1 MSLERDTVFILP
13 SDGYVIA
20 LKAEDKEKFEEK
32 IICKLRYTISDSVL
46 DGVHQLCL
54 MRSKYVLK
62 NLYNL
67 EYLINVDYEDGTTET
82 IKIWPIAVPSAV
94 SFFQPDESLSPI
106 VKVDDK
112 LKVQQGMFQSAS
124 RLGDRSL
131 DDASVAL
138 MEVIDYEILLT
149 DGTFFIVKKILAS
162 DLASGDVFLED
173 PYFQH
178 CTTLKGTVYANSAVG
193 QSIATYDPLIV
204 K

>member
-1 MSLERDTVFILP
+1 MSLERDTAVLILP

-20 LKAEDKEKFEEK
+20 LKCEDK
-32 IICKLRYTISDSVL
+32 IICKLRYTISESVL

-54 MRSKYVLK
+54 MRSTYVLK

-67 EYLINVDYEDGTTET
+67 EYLINVEYNDGTTET
-82 IKIWPIAVPSAV
+82 IKIWPLTVPAAV

-124 RLGDRSL
+124 RLGDRPS
-131 DDASVAL
+131 DDPSVAL
-138 MEVIDYEILLT
+138 MEVVDYEILLT

-162 DLASGDVFLED
+162 ELASGDVFLED
-173 PYFQH
+173 PNFQN

>member
-82 IKIWPIAVPSAV
+82 IKIWPVAVPSAV